1 MHKVTRL
8 IYLQTRGPIIMSA
21 HLLNLKPSRREIKE
35 KGVTEQVSLNQL
47 PSDISHSEVGACKM
61 N

>member
-1 MHKVTRL
+1 
-8 IYLQTRGPIIMSA
+8 MSA
-21 HLLNLKPSRREIKE
+21 HLLNLKSLWREIKE
-35 KGVTEQVSLNQL
+35 KGVTEQISLNQL

>member
-1 MHKVTRL
+1 M
-8 IYLQTRGPIIMSA
+8 MSA
-21 HLLNLKPSRREIKE
+21 HLLNLKPLWREIKE